1 MSDQILSWLSLYG
14 VAALFG
20 ILMVTSVGM
29 PFPVTLL
36 LVVAGAFTSQGDL
49 VLWRV
54 LLAGSCGAIA
64 GDQLAYSIARWRG
77 RRVVGWLSRRFNVA
91 RSIERAEHLT
101 KRWGGPGI
109 FFSRWLFTPLG
120 PWINITSGIAGYSW
134 PRFFLWDVLGEVLW
148 VVLYVLL
155 GSYFSDRVEE
165 VAELGGDLKW
175 IILGAVVAIIAG
187 WKSIQYLRAPK
198 QKAVG
203 ASRNAPAGG

>member
-1 MSDQILSWLSLYG
+1 VSDQILSWLSLYG

-20 ILMVTSVGM
+20 ILMVTSAGM

-36 LVVAGAFTSQGDL
+36 LVAAGAFTSQGEL

-64 GDQLAYSIARWRG
+64 GDQLAYSVARWRG
-77 RRVVGWLSRRFNVA
+77 RRFVGWLTRRFSVA

-101 KRWGGPGI
+101 KKWGGAGI

-134 PRFFLWDVLGEVLW
+134 PRFLFWDILGQILW

-155 GSYFSDRVEE
+155 GYFFSDRVEE
-165 VAELGGDLKW
+165 VAELLGDLKW
-175 IILGAVVAIIAG
+175 VVLGAAVAIIAG
-187 WKSIQYLRAPK
+187 WKSIQYFRTPNQEA
-198 QKAVG
+198 AVS
-203 ASRNAPAGG
+203 SRNATARG

>member
-20 ILMVTSVGM
+20 ILMVTSAGM

-36 LVVAGAFTSQGDL
+36 LVAAGAFTSQGEL

-64 GDQLAYSIARWRG
+64 GDQLAYSVARWRG
-77 RRVVGWLSRRFNVA
+77 RRFVGWLTRRFSVA

-101 KRWGGPGI
+101 KKWGGAGI

-134 PRFFLWDVLGEVLW
+134 PRFLFWDILGQILW

-155 GSYFSDRVEE
+155 GYFFSDRVEE
-165 VAELGGDLKW
+165 VAELLGDLKW
-175 IILGAVVAIIAG
+175 VVLGAAVAIIAG
-187 WKSIQYLRAPK
+187 WKSIQYFRTPNQEA
-198 QKAVG
+198 AVS
-203 ASRNAPAGG
+203 SRNATARG